1 MRRLLSL
8 VLILLATWPACSP
21 SCTTEKNVV
30 KDKQETQCTHMALTS
45 VPITDIHKDTAI
57 LILKYND
64 LKSVTASTFKGLSL
78 LLELDLSNNAMTNF
92 KVEFALGLEELNLA
106 NNSLDHIPN
115 LSLLTNLNKLILSHN
130 RITSVPD
137 AAFHHLK
144 NLQQLYLQHNGIHYL
159 SEQVFEHSQ
168 QLHTLD
174 LSYNK
179 LVSVPRHLIS
189 HAEKLDKFYL
199 TGNRLTEIPDDFF
212 EGLANLAYVYLDD
225 NPFQCNCALEN
236 FKAWVEDNSFNI
248 YTMKDGDTTQDEYS
262 VVCTSPNKVP
272 LLNFPM
278 DHCSNTGDN
287 DYVTNTVGTD
297 YVKYS
302 VTSIHSILTT
312 QKARLVSPTM
322 LQTSTLTDAP
332 TTIKSETTEFEISS
346 ETPTILSTLDA
357 AEAATTTTAEFQT
370 SKLTDAPKSITPGS
384 TEFEI
389 SSETPMILST
399 LDAAEATTTA
409 EFQTSTQ
416 TDAPTT
422 IKAGSPEFE
431 VSSETPMILS
441 TMDAAEATT
450 TAEFQTSTQTSKTSA
465 SRSACSH
472 LCTTEKNVVK
482 DKQETQCTHMG
493 LTYIPLTCI
502 PSNTSILILKYN
514 DLTSITTSTLK
525 DLPLLELDLSNNA
538 VTSFTA
544 DFPLGLEELNLA
556 NNSINHIPDLSPLT
570 NLKTLILSHN
580 YISCVPDTAFHDLK
594 NLHHLYLQHNG
605 IHYLSEQVFERS
617 QQLQTLDLSNNKLIG
632 VPWHLISHAKKL
644 DKFYL
649 TGNRLMEIPDDF
661 FEGLKNLA
669 YVYLDDNPFRCNCA
683 SENFKTWVEVNAFNI
698 YTIKD
703 GATTQ
708 DEYSVVCASP
718 YKVPLLNFSM
728 DHCSTEPSKPITTT
742 PTPYVQPT
750 QKARVLS
757 TTQVRVPTT
766 ELTTSTQDTPTT
778 RSPQTPTVP
787 TSPLVDA
794 PLTTTLASEPS
805 TLKLS
810 TTIKTQTT
818 LKLEMPDVQNTTWT
832 KTVSPMVEEHSTPTI
847 YLDTQVPVAPVGI
860 GRLQSWLAEPIT
872 RYCCILHLL
881 LYLLATL
888 LVLLQ
893 VVVFGVWLV
902 WACKT
907 YYKHYHTLV
916 DKPPPIWLIRA
927 RRRKDEAPQPHV
939 AAQGRVY
946 TGQTLMRVF
955 EVDCGDQRN
964 KFTSAIL

>member
-45 VPITDIHKDTAI
+45 VPIADIHKDTAI

-357 AEAATTTTAEFQT
+357 AEAAT
-370 SKLTDAPKSITPGS
+370 
-384 TEFEI
+384 
-389 SSETPMILST
+389 
-399 LDAAEATTTA
+399 
-409 EFQTSTQ
+409 
-416 TDAPTT
+416 
-422 IKAGSPEFE
+422 
-431 VSSETPMILS
+431 
-441 TMDAAEATT
+441 TT

-794 PLTTTLASEPS
+794 PLPTTLASEPS